1 MHYAEL
7 IDLKVLHGAAG
18 VHGEA
23 VVVEQKKTH
32 LVPSQ
37 FLITIAA
44 QSSFAQL
51 AMHFLPFPSINAPEQ
66 VAEHVDPLRQVP
78 LAHSQSV
85 VDEYLKTNPALH
97 VHVTPSSELAN
108 DPQVI
113 AAILLIFEQQN
124 SSFSTKQFRQALHEP
139 SEQTASFISAQE
151 FAHKFPVEESFN
163 SHLQVPFYFV
173 NFFGHGMK
181 SFSRER

>member
-1 MHYAEL
+1 
-7 IDLKVLHGAAG
+7 
-18 VHGEA
+18 
-23 VVVEQKKTH
+23 
-32 LVPSQ
+32 
-37 FLITIAA
+37 
-44 QSSFAQL
+44 
-51 AMHFLPFPSINAPEQ
+51 MHFLPFPSISGVAPEH

-97 VHVTPSSELAN
+97 VHVTPPSSELAN

-163 SHLQVPFYFV
+163 SHLQVPLVFV
-173 NFFGHGMK
+173 KFFGHGMK